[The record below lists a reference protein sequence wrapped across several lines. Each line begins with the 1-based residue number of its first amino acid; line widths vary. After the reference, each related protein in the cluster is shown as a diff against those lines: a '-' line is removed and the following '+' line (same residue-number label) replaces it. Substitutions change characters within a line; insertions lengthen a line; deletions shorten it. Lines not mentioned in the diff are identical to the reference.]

1 MKKIIF
7 FSFFIIVLKCVEISE
22 LCTNKTKIKTYQ
34 IDTNNANFKYENE
47 FDWTDDDSFK
57 ITIPFTNIT
66 GTEGFIPFFINGTV
80 VGNKMYKSG
89 DSIKNF
95 TDEILGD
102 IIFPIETFEAK
113 DKNLE
118 LTVKSTAVKAN
129 KNDVQKKY
137 VKYFGWAQCT
147 SDNETKITI
156 TSIIGTFNNGYYFS
170 LNSILFV
177 GLVLLLI

>member
-7 FSFFIIVLKCVEISE
+7 FSFFIIILKYLSVEECAS
-22 LCTNKTKIKTYQ
+22 NNNNTYQ
-34 IDTNNANFKYENE
+34 INTNDASFKYENE

-57 ITIPFTNIT
+57 FTVPFIELTST
-66 GTEGFIPFFINGTV
+66 DGFIPFFINGTV
-80 VGNKMYKSG
+80 VGNKIYKSG
-89 DSIKNF
+89 DSIESF
-95 TDEILGD
+95 TEIFNN
-102 IIFPIETFEAK
+102 IFFPIESFEAK

-118 LTVKSTAVKAN
+118 LTVKSKEVMAN
-129 KNDVQKKY
+129 GNDVQKKY

-147 SDNETKITI
+147 DTGKAKITI